1 MKLTTFYVKIFLTD
15 GDFKKIEK
23 IKEAVLMS
31 SVSREK
37 RKERVRKY
45 LQWVSVRNVS
55 TLREKKDTVELSG
68 KWSEIK
74 NERLCN
80 VLFILFIYLFIY

>member
-1 MKLTTFYVKIFLTD
+1 MNLTTLYIKIFLTD

-23 IKEAVLMS
+23 IKQAVLMS

-45 LQWVSVRNVS
+45 LQWVSVGNVS
-55 TLREKKDTVELSG
+55 TLREKKHTVELSG
-68 KWSEIK
+68 KWR

-80 VLFILFIYLFIY
+80 VLFIFRKQS